1 MHRHPRRPACRDSRG
16 LTLIETLAVVAI
28 GAIVLAQAGAAIE
41 QLRQTRALRGAAA
54 LVEADLQHA
63 RAAAAARQQPLRLM
77 IGRNGTAS
85 CLALHTGPAD
95 ACQCDSDGRTYCQ
108 AGARLLRA
116 QRFTLA
122 EHRVQL
128 QVNGPAANTGLW
140 FDPARGTVTPTT
152 TLRVVSADGRALH
165 QVVNLLGRVRTCS
178 PDGQL
183 SGVASC

>member
-1 MHRHPRRPACRDSRG
+1 MHRQPRRPACRDSRG
-16 LTLIETLAVVAI
+16 LTLIETLTVVAI
-28 GAIVLAQAGAAIE
+28 GAVVLAQAGPALE

-54 LVEADLQHA
+54 LVEADVQHA

-77 IGRNGTAS
+77 IGRNGSGS

-95 ACQCDSDGRTYCQ
+95 ACQCDTDGRTYCQ
-108 AGARLLRA
+108 VGARLLRA

-128 QVNGPAANTGLW
+128 QAATNGLW
-140 FDPARGTVTPTT
+140 IDPARGTVTPTA

>member
-1 MHRHPRRPACRDSRG
+1 MTRSPRLTRPMPHRTRG
-16 LTLIETLAVVAI
+16 ITLIETLAVVAI
-28 GAIVLAQAGAAIE
+28 GAIVIGQAVPAVE

-63 RAAAAARQQPLRLM
+63 RAAATARAQPLRLM
-77 IGRNGTAS
+77 IGRNGDAS

-95 ACQCDSDGRTYCQ
+95 ACRCDSDGRTYCE

-128 QVNGPAANTGLW
+128 QAAASGLW
-140 FDPARGTVTPTT
+140 IEPARGTVTPTA

-183 SGVASC
+183 AGVASC